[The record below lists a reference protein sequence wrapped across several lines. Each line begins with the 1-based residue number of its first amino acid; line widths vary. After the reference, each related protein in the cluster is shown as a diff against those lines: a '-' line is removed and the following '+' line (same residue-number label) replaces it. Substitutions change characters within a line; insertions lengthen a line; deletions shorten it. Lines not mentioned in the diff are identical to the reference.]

1 MAQGY
6 NKIYDECY
14 AEMSEEGKENLRKV
28 VNQVKK
34 RIAAHEADY
43 NKNHR
48 PVNDLIRPFRM
59 NLGDDG
65 IKELIVAL
73 MLEGYL

>member
-14 AEMSEEGKENLRKV
+14 AEMSEQGKEDARKFM
-28 VNQVKK
+28 NYVKK

-48 PVNDLIRPFRM
+48 PTNDLIRPFRM

-73 MLEGYL
+73 ILEGYL

>member
-14 AEMSEEGKENLRKV
+14 AEMSEEGKEEARKFM
-28 VNQVKK
+28 NYVKK
-34 RIAAHEADY
+34 RISAHEANY
-43 NKNHR
+43 NKGR
-48 PVNDLIRPFRM
+48 APNDLVRPYRM

>member
-14 AEMSEEGKENLRKV
+14 AEMSEEGKEDARKFM
-28 VNQVKK
+28 NYVKK
-34 RIAAHEADY
+34 KISAYEMSY
-43 NKNHR
+43 NKDR
-48 PVNDLIRPFRM
+48 QKDDLSRPFRM

-73 MLEGYL
+73 ILEGYL

>member
-14 AEMSEEGKENLRKV
+14 AEMSEEGKEDARKFM
-28 VNQVKK
+28 NYVKK

-48 PVNDLIRPFRM
+48 PANDLVRPFRM

-65 IKELIVAL
+65 IKELIIAL

>member
-14 AEMSEEGKENLRKV
+14 AEMSEEGKENARKFM
-28 VNQVKK
+28 NYVKK
-34 RIAAHEADY
+34 RISAHETAY
-43 NKNHR
+43 NKDR
-48 PVNDLIRPFRM
+48 PVGDLARPFRM

-65 IKELIVAL
+65 IKELIIAL